1 MQMKVKETLTLKKL
15 VEKTGAPP
23 YTIKYLY
30 QCQRLPIVRESSGPG
45 YPIEFGHGAIQIIL
59 SHVSKQH
66 TESSK

>member
-30 QCQRLPIVRESSGPG
+30 QCHPDLV
-45 YPIEFGHGAIQIIL
+45 IQL
-59 SHVSKQH
+59 NLGMERFK
-66 TESSK
+66 